1 MQIGVYGST
10 DKRPVVYA
18 LLKLLQATGDVALF
32 SNNRHYKRLLEHGQS
47 QGHMANV
54 MIAVSDSSPDEIFE
68 EIGYTTDDFEH
79 VVFDIQDTIPGEL
92 SLVLHVK
99 GYAVD
104 EEEREFLEMIGGEVK
119 AIKLLYDGKSE
130 REAINVQP
138 HSPLWRTVE
147 QIEALRV
154 LAPLPSKELNRGLA
168 VLLASQL
175 GMKQKSALTILTRRW
190 RR

>member
-32 SNNRHYKRLLEHGQS
+32 SNNRHYKRLLEYGQS
-47 QGHMANV
+47 QGHMANI

-68 EIGYTTDDFEH
+68 EIGHTPDDFEH
-79 VVFDIQDTIPGEL
+79 VVFDIQDTIPGDL

-99 GYAVD
+99 GYAV
-104 EEEREFLEMIGGEVK
+104 EEEEQDFVEMLGDDVK
-119 AIKLLYDGKSE
+119 VVKLLYDGKSE

-138 HSPLWRTVE
+138 VSPLWRTVE
-147 QIEALRV
+147 QIEALKI
-154 LAPLPSKELNRGLA
+154 LAPLPSKVLNRGLA
-168 VLLASQL
+168 NLLASKL
-175 GMKQKSALTILTRRW
+175 GMKQKSALAILTRRW